1 MHIPDGFIPLWQC
14 AIYIILTFIAWIFTL
29 KWLAKSLIKFEKE
42 KPSFGKIISYLIL
55 IAILLPSFVFI
66 IQSVNIPIPWGV
78 GISLLGSALVSII
91 LRSPWGAVLIM
102 SPVLI
107 VQGLFFGDGGLTA
120 IGANIINIAVVGG
133 FSGFYIY
140 KLAKPMGRVPRAII
154 GGWFAGFASLV
165 LVAEAVAVE
174 MWLSGT
180 FPLAEGIISGTMYSA
195 VAGILEGILTMIGCI
210 LILFINSKPRE
221 VETHEKK
228 NLVDTKKC

>member
-14 AIYIILTFIAWIFTL
+14 AIYIILMFIALGFTL
-29 KWLAKSLIKFEKE
+29 KWLVERLIKFEKE
-42 KPSFGKIISYLIL
+42 KPSLGKIISYLIL
-55 IAILLPSFVFI
+55 IAIILPSFVFT

-78 GISLLGSALVSII
+78 GISLLGSALVAII

-107 VQGLFFGDGGLTA
+107 VQSLFFGDGGLTT
-120 IGANIINIAVVGG
+120 IGVNIINIGVIGG

-140 KLAKPMGRVPRAII
+140 KFAKPLGNIPRAII

-180 FPLAEGIISGTMYSA
+180 FPLVVGIISSTMYA
-195 VAGILEGILTMIGCI
+195 AMAGILEGIMTMVGCI
-210 LILFINSKPRE
+210 LMLVITSKTRE
-221 VETHEKK
+221 VEKK
-228 NLVDTKKC
+228 

>member
-14 AIYIILTFIAWIFTL
+14 AIYIILMFIAWGFTL
-29 KWLAKSLIKFEKE
+29 KWLVESLIKLEKE
-42 KPSFGKIISYLIL
+42 KLSAWKIIKYLIL
-55 IAILLPSFVFI
+55 IIIILPSFVFT

-78 GISLLGSALVSII
+78 GISLLGSALVAIL

-107 VQGLFFGDGGLTA
+107 VQSLFFGDGGLTTL
-120 IGANIINIAVVGG
+120 GANIINIAVIGG

-140 KLAKPMGRVPRAII
+140 KLAKPLGKIPRAII
-154 GGWFAGFASLV
+154 GGWFAGFTSLI

-180 FPLAEGIISGTMYSA
+180 FPLAEGIISMTIYSA
-195 VAGILEGILTMIGCI
+195 VAGIFEGIMTMIGCI
-210 LILFINSKPRE
+210 LILVINSKTRE
-221 VETHEKK
+221 VGKLENK
-228 NLVDTKKC
+228 NL

>member
-14 AIYIILTFIAWIFTL
+14 AIYIILMFIAWGFTL
-29 KWLAKSLIKFEKE
+29 KWLAERLIKFEKE
-42 KPSFGKIISYLIL
+42 KPSLGKIISYLIL
-55 IAILLPSFVFI
+55 IAIILPSFVFT

-78 GISLLGSALVSII
+78 GISLLGSALVAII

-107 VQGLFFGDGGLTA
+107 VQSLFFGDGGLTT
-120 IGANIINIAVVGG
+120 IGVNIINIGVIGG

-140 KLAKPMGRVPRAII
+140 KFAKPLGNIPRAII
-154 GGWFAGFASLV
+154 GGWFAGFASLI

-180 FPLAEGIISGTMYSA
+180 FPLAVGIISSTIYAAM
-195 VAGILEGILTMIGCI
+195 AGILEGIMTMVGCI
-210 LILFINSKPRE
+210 LMLVITTKTRE
-221 VETHEKK
+221 VEKK
-228 NLVDTKKC
+228 